1 MRCAGRDRIT
11 LRSRRSSPPA
21 LVPSSFTPR
30 RAGACSR
37 PAISCTWRSAA
48 SRLGTTPSG
57 LQTLHV
63 GGAPPPR
70 VGVHLYGIAQ
80 ACLRAGLDAITPGIE
95 ARAVEAPALA
105 ILRDAG
111 LGDGFMMR
119 FGYGVGVGYPPTWLD
134 PLQITRTST
143 QPLMPG
149 TTFVL
154 HACLLD
160 EQAQVGVV
168 VGGTYA
174 VGEAGVETL
183 AGAGPVEL
191 VTT

>member
-1 MRCAGRDRIT
+1 M
-11 LRSRRSSPPA
+11 
-21 LVPSSFTPR
+21 
-30 RAGACSR
+30 
-37 PAISCTWRSAA
+37 
-48 SRLGTTPSG
+48 
-57 LQTLHV
+57 
-63 GGAPPPR
+63 
-70 VGVHLYGIAQ
+70 
-80 ACLRAGLDAITPGIE
+80 CLLAGLDAIRPGVE
-95 ARAVEAPALA
+95 ACEVEAPALE

-111 LGDGFMMR
+111 LGDGFKMR

-143 QPLMPG
+143 QPLTPG

-174 VGEAGVETL
+174 VDEAGVEML
-183 AGAGPVEL
+183 AGAGAVDL